1 MRLAPR
7 LPALLVLAAFCGFFL
22 LPVVWLM
29 LATTKSDFQLQT
41 EAPFS
46 FGSIHRVSAAWRH
59 LISFNDGALLVW
71 LGNSALYCG
80 VALVITLVVVIPAAY
95 AMGLTEFRGRKLL
108 LSTTLIVMIL
118 PSSTLVLPIFLEMN
132 AIHLVGTAWS
142 VILPFAFYPF
152 GVYLAYIY
160 FATAVPKELLEAARI
175 DGAGELQVFLRVAVP
190 LATPII
196 VLVAFFAFFENWN
209 NFFLPFVMLGDSSQ
223 YPLSVGLNELL
234 TSTPAF
240 NPGTGGGQLAI
251 TQPELALATMIAAAP
266 VLVVL
271 IVVQRGLVRGLTAG
285 ATVG

>member
-1 MRLAPR
+1 M
-7 LPALLVLAAFCGFFL
+7 
-22 LPVVWLM
+22 
-29 LATTKSDFQLQT
+29 
-41 EAPFS
+41 
-46 FGSIHRVSAAWRH
+46 
-59 LISFNDGALLVW
+59 
-71 LGNSALYCG
+71 
-80 VALVITLVVVIPAAY
+80 
-95 AMGLTEFRGRKLL
+95 
-108 LSTTLIVMIL
+108 
-118 PSSTLVLPIFLEMN
+118 
-132 AIHLVGTAWS
+132 
-142 VILPFAFYPF
+142 
-152 GVYLAYIY
+152 
-160 FATAVPKELLEAARI
+160 
-175 DGAGELQVFLRVAVP
+175 RVAVP

-251 TQPELALATMIAAAP
+251 TQPELALATIIAAAP